1 MRILAVTL
9 GVLCFCSMARADV
22 IRADVRSDTL
32 TSFGNFTA
40 VYDPTALTTANAVYF
55 EMNGDHNW
63 GIVARDTTP
72 IGWLDVQAQ
81 QWDLTIDG
89 IGYMGLSGGGGV
101 QGLELIEN
109 GVRLVNDGE
118 QSFVAYVD
126 PSSGGRTID
135 VDWENVTVAV
145 PEPAAAVLAVLAA
158 LLLALSI
165 RINHEATRANRR

>member
-9 GVLCFCSMARADV
+9 GVLCFATVAHADV
-22 IRADVRSDTL
+22 IRADVRSDSL
-32 TSFGNFTA
+32 SGFGAFTA

-55 EMNGDHNW
+55 NMDGDHNW

-135 VDWENVTVAV
+135 VDWENITVSV
-145 PEPAAAVLAVLAA
+145 PEPSAAVLAA
-158 LLLALSI
+158 LAAILLLISL
-165 RINHEATRANRR
+165 RITYGT